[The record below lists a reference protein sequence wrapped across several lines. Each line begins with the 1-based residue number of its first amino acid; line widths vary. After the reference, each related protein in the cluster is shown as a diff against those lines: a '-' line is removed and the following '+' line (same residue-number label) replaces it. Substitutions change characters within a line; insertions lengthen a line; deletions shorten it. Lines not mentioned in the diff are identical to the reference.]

1 MRVSYGKE
9 MISLFPAPSISP
21 AQSRAA
27 RAWLNI
33 SQQELAAISLVNKR
47 TIADFERGASTPYE
61 RTLRD
66 LQRALEEKGIVV
78 VFEGQRG
85 IGVSECKIAPDNDP
99 TRI

>member
-1 MRVSYGKE
+1 MMVNYGKRT
-9 MISLFPAPSISP
+9 MSALPPPSISP

-33 SQQELAAISLVNKR
+33 SQQELAALSLVNKR

-66 LQRALEEKGIVV
+66 LQRALEEKGVEF

-85 IGVSECKIAPDNDP
+85 IGVTVRQQAG
-99 TRI
+99 